1 MNFLSLFVLIPL
13 LMMAGLALSK
23 EMKQIRAVAVIGSS
37 LQLVFAFIVLFMFLG
52 ERAAG
57 NTAEMLFVADTVWY
71 APLDIHYTVG
81 VDGVSVAMLL
91 LSAIV
96 VFAGVFASWKI
107 DPLPKEFFL
116 WLILLSIGVFGFL
129 FRSTSLRCSCSMRSL
144 LSRCIFSSECGVA
157 VTKPIRR

>member
-81 VDGVSVAMLL
+81 VDGVSVA
-91 LSAIV
+91 IV
-96 VFAGVFASWKI
+96 VVVGHCGFCRGFRFMENRSAAQRI
-107 DPLPKEFFL
+107 LPL
-116 WLILLSIGVFGFL
+116 VD
-129 FRSTSLRCSCSMRSL
+129 TSLDR
-144 LSRCIFSSECGVA
+144 G
-157 VTKPIRR
+157 IRFLYFDQPLYDVHVL

>member
-71 APLDIHYTVG
+71 APLQIHYTVG
-81 VDGVSVAMLL
+81 VCGYVVVVGHCGFCRGFRFMENR
-91 LSAIV
+91 SAAQRIL
-96 VFAGVFASWKI
+96 
-107 DPLPKEFFL
+107 PL
-116 WLILLSIGVFGFL
+116 VD
-129 FRSTSLRCSCSMRSL
+129 TSLDR
-144 LSRCIFSSECGVA
+144 G
-157 VTKPIRR
+157 IRFLYFDQPLYDVHVL

>member
-81 VDGVSVAMLL
+81 VDGVSVAML
-91 LSAIV
+91 
-96 VFAGVFASWKI
+96 F
-107 DPLPKEFFL
+107 LPGFSLHGK
-116 WLILLSIGVFGFL
+116 SIRCPKNSSFG
-129 FRSTSLRCSCSMRSL
+129 
-144 LSRCIFSSECGVA
+144 
-157 VTKPIRR
+157 